1 MSDLRREQARS
12 RRRGIVV
19 VVALFALLAIF
30 GVVFKGYWDDR
41 VKAAYQS
48 SQDVYTPEPKKQP
61 KVALWIGDSSVQG
74 AGASDSSL
82 RFSSLVSERF
92 GWYEINVG
100 LGGSGYRAG
109 NPNLVDQVAELKRYT
124 PNYIFV
130 SAGRNDGW
138 SEDVRASVYTFFNEL
153 RQVFPKARLIVLAPL
168 TTQIP
173 ETPNPQ
179 SEGLSQLRNSVRSAT
194 YSANGEYLSIGDA
207 LVGKPNLLSTDG
219 YSINDEG
226 YKALAD
232 AIIAAIRKK

>member
-1 MSDLRREQARS
+1 MSDIQREKARA

-19 VVALFALLAIF
+19 VIALLAVLAIF
-30 GVVFKGYWDDR
+30 GVVFKGYWDER
-41 VKAAYQS
+41 VRSAYDQ

-61 KVALWIGDSSVQG
+61 KVALWLGDSSVQG
-74 AGASDSSL
+74 AGASDTAL
-82 RFSSLVSERF
+82 RMSSLVSQRF
-92 GWYEINVG
+92 GWYEINLG

-109 NPNLVDQVAELKRYT
+109 NPNLVDQIDSLKRYK

-138 SEDVRASVYTFFNEL
+138 SEDVRASVYTFYQDLREL
-153 RQVFPKARLIVLAPL
+153 FPKARLIVIAPL

-179 SEGLSQLRNSVRSAT
+179 SEGLGQLRNSVRSAA
-194 YSANGEYLSIGDA
+194 YSANGEYLSIGDLLA
-207 LVGKPNLLSTDG
+207 GKANLLSTDG
-219 YSINDEG
+219 YSINDAG

-232 AIIAAIRKK
+232 AVIKALKK